1 MVRMAESDSV
11 PFWWLVLF
19 LLLAL
24 GLGAA
29 TVLGV
34 GGSLIAGVLAPV
46 PVAA

>member
-1 MVRMAESDSV
+1 MADSDTV

-19 LLLAL
+19 LVLAL

-34 GGSLIAGVLAPV
+34 GGSLIAGVLVAVPPV
-46 PVAA
+46 P

>member
-1 MVRMAESDSV
+1 MADSDAV

-34 GGSLIAGVLAPV
+34 GGSLIAGVVVPV
-46 PVAA
+46 PFA

>member
-1 MVRMAESDSV
+1 MADSETV

-19 LLLAL
+19 VLLAL

-34 GGSLIAGVLAPV
+34 GGSLVAGVLAPTPFAV
-46 PVAA
+46 

>member
-1 MVRMAESDSV
+1 MADSDTV

-19 LLLAL
+19 VVLAL

-34 GGSLIAGVLAPV
+34 GGSLVAGVLAPTPFLV
-46 PVAA
+46 

>member
-1 MVRMAESDSV
+1 MADSETV

-34 GGSLIAGVLAPV
+34 GGSLLAGVVAPT
-46 PVAA
+46 PTAL

>member
-1 MVRMAESDSV
+1 MADSDTV

-19 LLLAL
+19 ILLAL

-34 GGSLIAGVLAPV
+34 GGSLVAGLLAPTLV
-46 PVAA
+46 VA

>member
-1 MVRMAESDSV
+1 MEDSDSI
-11 PFWWLVLF
+11 PAWWVVLF

-34 GGSLIAGVLAPV
+34 GGSLIAGVVAPTSI
-46 PVAA
+46 PVA